1 MFFCL
6 FVFNLDLRLR
16 RTETQRGGVT
26 CHLSL
31 GQVYPSRKGKSC
43 SIFFV
48 LQAGAP
54 RAPGSS
60 LSPWRWQLESIAGA
74 TGWDTADV
82 RSEFAGRVTTGNLS
96 ARALS
101 ALAWTPGSRL
111 PGAGSAAAHP
121 RRSLTWSLPQ
131 RGQPPKPPLS
141 IQKPPALMT
150 PESLMWLVAQ
160 LAWAQCSCLL
170 GSSQ

>member
-1 MFFCL
+1 MSPELAFALKLL
-6 FVFNLDLRLR
+6 FPQYLQVLDVTTDLCPKPHVFIP
-16 RTETQRGGVT
+16 
-26 CHLSL
+26 SL
-31 GQVYPSRKGKSC
+31 P
-43 SIFFV
+43 
-48 LQAGAP
+48 AP

-60 LSPWRWQLESIAGA
+60 LSPWRWQPESIAGA

-82 RSEFAGRVTTGNLS
+82 RSKFAGRVTTGNLS

-101 ALAWTPGSRL
+101 ASAWTPGSRL

-131 RGQPPKPPLS
+131 RGQPPRPPLS
-141 IQKPPALMT
+141 VQKPPALMT
-150 PESLMWLVAQ
+150 PESRMWLLAQ
-160 LAWAQCSCLL
+160 LAWAQCFCPL